1 MMKRPLHFDGLHFTW
16 DPRNDEIRL
25 FENIV
30 ECSPFVHFDPF
41 RGTCEHRQPHHISFC
56 VKAQRDQD
64 IAASLELV
72 KNLQTNA
79 SSKGALPV

>member
-1 MMKRPLHFDGLHFTW
+1 MKRPLHFDGLHFTW

-30 ECSPFVHFDPF
+30 ECSPFIHFDPF
-41 RGTCEHRQPHHISFC
+41 RGTCEHRQPHHINFR
-56 VKAQRDQD
+56 VRQRDQD

-72 KNLQTNA
+72 KYLETNA
-79 SSKGALPV
+79 SSKGVLPV